1 MCFSDMIIFFI
12 KIVWRKGK
20 IIFEKK
26 KFLFGISKMFSLVYI
41 FNPSFYS
48 FTCHDIC
55 VNLHNKA
62 KR

>member
-1 MCFSDMIIFFI
+1 MIIFFI

-26 KFLFGISKMFSLVYI
+26 KFLFGILKMFSQVYI

-48 FTCHDIC
+48 FTYHDIC
-55 VNLHNKA
+55 VNLHYKT
-62 KR
+62 KRCF

>member
-1 MCFSDMIIFFI
+1 MKGMYFSDMIIFFI

-26 KFLFGISKMFSLVYI
+26 ERFVFGILKMFSQVYI

-48 FTCHDIC
+48 FYMS
-55 VNLHNKA
+55 
-62 KR
+62 

>member
-1 MCFSDMIIFFI
+1 MKGMYFSDVIIFFI

-26 KFLFGISKMFSLVYI
+26 RCFPKCIFLTLHFIL
-41 FNPSFYS
+41 
-48 FTCHDIC
+48 FTCRDIY
-55 VNLHNKA
+55 VNLHTKT